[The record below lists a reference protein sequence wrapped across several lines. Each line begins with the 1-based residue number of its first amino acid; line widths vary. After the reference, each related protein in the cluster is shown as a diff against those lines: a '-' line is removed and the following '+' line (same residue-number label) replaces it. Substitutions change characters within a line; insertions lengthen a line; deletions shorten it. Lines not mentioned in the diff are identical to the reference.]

1 MSTQVCLPA
10 AMFLSW
16 LRFHSMQNYQLKSLN
31 SKVRLR
37 VEIYKKA
44 STGVLS
50 HLTSGIVFPAG
61 ALVGRALCA
70 LCAVL
75 EYMQS
80 RTDLFVYL
88 PILLLLIHSRIY
100 WIKLS
105 IIILILF
112 VFCIFV
118 YFRALAD
125 PLRLKKTKTT
135 LRKFCSLYTDVFR
148 LKWNI
153 FGDIYRPMVN
163 QTAFLA

>member
-1 MSTQVCLPA
+1 
-10 AMFLSW
+10 
-16 LRFHSMQNYQLKSLN
+16 MQNYQLKSLN

-44 STGVLS
+44 STRVLS
-50 HLTSGIVFPAG
+50 HLTSGIVFPAR

-70 LCAVL
+70 LCA
-75 EYMQS
+75 EYLQS

-112 VFCIFV
+112 VLCIFV

-153 FGDIYRPMVN
+153 FGDIYKPMVN

>member
-1 MSTQVCLPA
+1 
-10 AMFLSW
+10 
-16 LRFHSMQNYQLKSLN
+16 MQNYQLKSLN

-44 STGVLS
+44 LTGVLS
-50 HLTSGIVFPAG
+50 HLTSGIVFPAR
-61 ALVGRALCA
+61 ALVGLALCA

-75 EYMQS
+75 NYLQS
-80 RTDLFVYL
+80 RTDLFIYL
-88 PILLLLIHSRIY
+88 PICSFTHSFFGFIY
-100 WIKLS
+100 IN
-105 IIILILF
+105 IINLNA
-112 VFCIFV
+112 V

>member
-1 MSTQVCLPA
+1 
-10 AMFLSW
+10 
-16 LRFHSMQNYQLKSLN
+16 MQNYQLKSLN
-31 SKVRLR
+31 SKVRLL
-37 VEIYKKA
+37 VEIYKKV

-50 HLTSGIVFPAG
+50 HLTSGIVFPAR
-61 ALVGRALCA
+61 ALVGCALCA

-75 EYMQS
+75 EYLQS

-112 VFCIFV
+112 VLCIFV

-135 LRKFCSLYTDVFR
+135 
-148 LKWNI
+148 
-153 FGDIYRPMVN
+153 
-163 QTAFLA
+163 